1 MTEIIIKKVSELKP
15 WDRNPRSID
24 DASLK
29 RLKGQLQKFKQ
40 YKPLIINQ
48 DNIVLGG
55 NMRLRAMRE
64 LGINEVWVSVVET
77 ANEAEMIEYALSD
90 NDRAG
95 KYEQDLLNG
104 LVVDFPNVDW
114 GGFSVDAFPPVTVP
128 QLIKS
133 FNDGLNDKDRKSLNE
148 KFIVPPFSVLDT
160 RQGYW
165 QERKDAWL
173 SNIGNLTETKENVL
187 GGAENMLSSINNGS
201 SNFDPVLA
209 EIVYKWFCPVGGV
222 VLDPFA
228 GEQTKGYVAGA
239 MGLGYTGVEIRPEQV
254 EVDQAASKEFKRVN
268 YICGSSENI
277 KTLVKQDNFDLVFT
291 SPPYFDLEIY
301 SENKDDISSF
311 KTYEEFIKF
320 YANVLEQSAAKLA
333 PNRFLVVKVGEIRDK
348 KGIYRNFVGDN
359 VTILNKIGLNYYNEM
374 ILVNAVGTARL
385 RASMSMRNRKIVKTH
400 QNVLVFFKGDPQT
413 IKDNFPELSFKEI
426 ENAEPAKQ

>member
-1 MTEIIIKKVSELKP
+1 MPELIIRKIDELKA
-15 WDRNPRSID
+15 WERNPRSID

-29 RLKGQLQKFKQ
+29 RLKSQLQKFKQ

-77 ANEAEMIEYALSD
+77 ANESEMIEYALSD

-133 FNDGLNDKDRKSLNE
+133 FNDGLNESERKSLNE

-173 SNIGNLTETKENVL
+173 SNIGNLTQTKENVL
-187 GGAENMLSSINNGS
+187 GGADNMLSSINNGS

-209 EIVYKWFCPVGGV
+209 EIIYKWFCPVGGV

-239 MGLGYTGVEIRPEQV
+239 TGLGYTGVEIRPEQV
-254 EVDQAASKEFKRVN
+254 AVDQEASKEFKRVN

-277 KTLVKQDNFDLVFT
+277 KTLVKDDNFDLVFT

-311 KTYEEFIKF
+311 KTYAEFIKF
-320 YANVLEQSAAKLA
+320 YASVLEQSAAKLA

-348 KGIYRNFVGDN
+348 KGVYRNFVGDN
-359 VTILNKIGLNYYNEM
+359 IAILNKIGLNYYNEM

-400 QNVLVFFKGDPQT
+400 QNVLVFYKGNPDT

-426 ENAEPAKQ
+426 ENAEPAQQ